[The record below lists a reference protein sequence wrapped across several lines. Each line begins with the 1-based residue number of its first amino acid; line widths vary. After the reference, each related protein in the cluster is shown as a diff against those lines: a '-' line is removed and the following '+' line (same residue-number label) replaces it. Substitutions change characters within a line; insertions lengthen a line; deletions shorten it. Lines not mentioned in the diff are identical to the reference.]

1 MNDAWKPRSSW
12 RLDKLGA
19 ADAVCL
25 DGSPAVMYRH
35 AHSGSE
41 NASRWH
47 IFLEGGGWCFSQADC
62 IGRQLSLYGS
72 SRGHTPTA
80 HTPTTQCRG
89 LFGAGGLFAGYRQ
102 AVLKYC
108 DGASFAGT
116 RGVAVGPSGSFQ
128 GRPLAPTHAGAA
140 ILDAAVQQLL
150 AGGLANA
157 TDVVVTGCSA
167 GGLAALLAAERV
179 RALVRA
185 AGAPLRRFKVIAFS
199 GLFFPQL
206 GGSALSPFAEQMLA
220 MARMSRLRLPPRCA
234 AGSRRWTLPL
244 VTQCLLGA
252 GPLDALPD
260 DLPAFVEQST
270 VDRWQLTCVLSAGA
284 GAFQTTNCTATE
296 VGLSSCVRHF
306 RPVSPT
312 HATPPGCSRAQTD
325 RLRAWHETTVDAL
338 LASPALK
345 RPGTAAFVHH
355 CATHC
360 VARPENWRLRS
371 IDGVSLREAV
381 RSWWDAAADAPPSAR
396 VDRCRPR
403 WAQPAAQPSCLPSC
417 GRVGSGGGDDRPA
430 LLERGAQV
438 MAALR
443 AAGWGEERRAT

>member
-1 MNDAWKPRSSW
+1 MNDAWKSRSSW
-12 RLDKLGA
+12 RLHKLTAPG
-19 ADAVCL
+19 AVCL

-35 AHSGSE
+35 AHSGSA

-116 RGVAVGPSGSFQ
+116 RGVAAGPSGSFQ

-140 ILDAAVQQLL
+140 VLDAAVQQLL

-199 GLFFPQL
+199 GLFFPRL
-206 GGSALSPFAEQMLA
+206 GGPALSPFAEQMLA
-220 MARMSRLRLPPRCA
+220 MSRMSRLRLPPRCAAA

-284 GAFQTTNCTATE
+284 GVFQTTNCTATE
-296 VGLSSCVRHF
+296 VGLSSCVPPAPRLADPRDAARVLA
-306 RPVSPT
+306 RPDGPAACV
-312 HATPPGCSRAQTD
+312 
-325 RLRAWHETTVDAL
+325 HETTADAL

-345 RPGTAAFVHH
+345 RPGSAAFVHH

-360 VARPENWRLRS
+360 VARPGNWRSARS
-371 IDGVSLREAV
+371 MASAARGGAAGGMPPPTRRRARGST
-381 RSWWDAAADAPPSAR
+381 AADPAGPSR
-396 VDRCRPR
+396 QR
-403 WAQPAAQPSCLPSC
+403 S
-417 GRVGSGGGDDRPA
+417 
-430 LLERGAQV
+430 
-438 MAALR
+438 R
-443 AAGWGEERRAT
+443 AACRAVGASGVAEATIDPRCSSAAHR